1 MSEHCFDVSL
11 KLENIGPHSGTA
23 KLDFRKKMSEHRLA
37 VYAPN
42 GAGKTFIS
50 RMFRAVMLSSAYSDR
65 YLTKGKSSGIFSFGI
80 DRVQNGVVINHGN
93 IEAKLKRGKMLS
105 VDNQLGMLFHV
116 FNSDYVEE
124 NIRPNNYNPQSN
136 ITGYI
141 FGKANID
148 LSEEKTRAKELEAE
162 IAYINADIRKR
173 IVEALSELKRLKVS
187 SGTTEYR
194 RITADY
200 LRNLK
205 RKRLEY
211 SFEEIKSKLE
221 ALANFP
227 DNLPLIVAPK
237 ISVSD
242 SVFLTA
248 ERILS
253 QEYPKA
259 EWDDEFIVNY
269 RFIESGIDII
279 GDSDCCPYCKQQLG
293 PEAKRLISKYKRF
306 LDEKKSSVHRE
317 LEDMSTKLRSITA
330 EITKFLKET
339 GAAERQTV
347 FTAKFFPSTEDISL
361 TVPSAIFPD
370 CFQTLNTLIE
380 EKIRD
385 VSISISCEEIVHEC
399 VDYLNYLHEVEQYNH
414 RVIDTVNNAKFNLN
428 KERLNLRKMLCRA
441 QAERYSAILADDFD
455 NLRYLE
461 GKLENLNAS
470 IRSKENAAKLYR
482 KDCFFDTLEHYLNYF
497 FGNKYTVDRKIC
509 EICFHAEG
517 IGNNARLV
525 LSEGE
530 KNIVAFCY
538 YLASVHLSVSH
549 YSDYSRLMFV
559 IDDPI
564 IGLDSQYISK
574 TAKAIGEI
582 DLHFGIAGKTRIWV
596 LTHSKEFVQCLSV
609 ENVISDFYELFN
621 GKISKFLE

>member
-23 KLDFRKKMSEHRLA
+23 KLNFHQKMSEHRLV

-50 RMFRAVMLSSAYSDR
+50 RMFRAAMLHSSDSDR
-65 YLTKGKSSGIFSFGI
+65 YLTKGKSSGSFSFVI
-80 DRVQNGVVINHGN
+80 DRVQNGVVINHGSV
-93 IEAKLKRGKMLS
+93 ETKLKRGKMIS
-105 VDNQLGMLFHV
+105 ADNQLGMLFHV
-116 FNSDYVEE
+116 FNSDYVEG
-124 NIRPNNYNPQSN
+124 NVRPNNYNPQSN

-141 FGKANID
+141 IGRAQID
-148 LSEEKTRAKELEAE
+148 ISEEKTRAKELEAE
-162 IAYINADIRKR
+162 IAYVNADIRKR
-173 IVEALSELKRLKVS
+173 IAEALSELKRLKVS

-205 RKRLEY
+205 HKQSEY

-227 DNLPLIVAPK
+227 DNLPLIAAPK

-242 SVFLTA
+242 SVFLA
-248 ERILS
+248 AKRILS
-253 QEYPKA
+253 QEYPQA
-259 EWDDEFIVNY
+259 EWDDEFIGNA
-269 RFIESGIDII
+269 RFIEYGIDIM
-279 GDSDCCPYCKQQLG
+279 GNSNCCPYCKQTLG
-293 PEAKRLISKYKRF
+293 LDAKRLISEYKRF
-306 LDEKKSSVHRE
+306 LDEKKGSVHSE
-317 LEDMSTKLRSITA
+317 LEDMLTKLKSITA
-330 EITKFLKET
+330 EITRFIKGTET
-339 GAAERQTV
+339 AERQAV
-347 FTAKFFPSTEDISL
+347 FTAKFFPSTENISL
-361 TVPSAIFPD
+361 TVPGVVLPN

-380 EKIRD
+380 EKIRN
-385 VSISISCEEIVHEC
+385 VSISISCEEIVQEC
-399 VDYLNYLHEVEQYNH
+399 VDYLNYLHGVEQYNH
-414 RVIDTVNNAKFNLN
+414 RLIDTVNNTKFNLN
-428 KERLNLRKMLCRA
+428 KERLDLRKMLCRA

-455 NLRYLE
+455 DLQHLE
-461 GKLENLNAS
+461 GKLKELKVS
-470 IRSKENAAKLYR
+470 IQSKENAARLSR
-482 KDCFFDTLEHYLNYF
+482 KDCFFDTLEHYLYYF
-497 FGNKYTVDRKIC
+497 FGNKYTVDRELC
-509 EICFHAEG
+509 EVCFHAEG
-517 IGNNARLV
+517 IGSNARRV

-582 DLHFGIAGKTRIWV
+582 GSHFGIAGKERVWV
-596 LTHSKEFVQCLSV
+596 LTHSKEFVQCLSD
-609 ENVISDFYELFN
+609 ENVISDFYELSN
-621 GKISKFLE
+621 GKISKYFK